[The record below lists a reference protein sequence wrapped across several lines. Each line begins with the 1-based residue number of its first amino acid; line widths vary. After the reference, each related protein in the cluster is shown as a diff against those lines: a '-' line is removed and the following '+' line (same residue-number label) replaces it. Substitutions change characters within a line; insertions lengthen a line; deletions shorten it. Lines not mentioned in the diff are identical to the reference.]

1 MPRKRGGNKANLLE
15 FSSISVTELLPKEAC
30 RFFPHPAMRIQ
41 IKRAANERHKQ
52 PGKAIWGR
60 LGLAVRP
67 CVHGIHDRGAAGRD
81 KAWPR
86 GALRGGRV
94 VVAAAAAAA
103 AAVVAAGASGSPFAL
118 VGSGASSCAQKL
130 EAIRALANAE
140 ILERTGR
147 KLHVVMGSRE
157 VCD

>member
-30 RFFPHPAMRIQ
+30 RCFRHAAMRIQ

-52 PGKAIWGR
+52 PGKAIWGG
-60 LGLAVRP
+60 LWLAVRP
-67 CVHGIHDRGAAGRD
+67 CVHGIHDRGPAGRD

-103 AAVVAAGASGSPFAL
+103 TAAAVVAAGASGSAFAL

-140 ILERTGR
+140 ILERTGK
-147 KLHVVMGSRE
+147 KLHVV
-157 VCD
+157 